1 RTGYPLTVGAYVRV
15 RGSRPHAV
23 RQIVVVRTAI
33 SVGTFHRSE
42 FVYILSDIAHRARFI
57 PVNHAEIEI
66 IPCSTVNNPAVGRYA
81 ASLYVTNLF
90 PTVVQFGQGK
100 FFDDTVH
107 PFQRT
112 RRTVPGTPSDPDT
125 FRGDLTDAGI
135 PGITGRSLYLDIIA
149 VQVEHYRSIAFGS
162 YEQLTVIADT
172 HRLIQCEQFVR
183 IRAELLPFVGRD
195 IDYHCKLVEHTVFAD
210 RIESSRPL
218 TVGRHGRTVLELGH
232 ETVTRERIILG

>member
-81 ASLYVTNLF
+81 ASLYVTYLF
-90 PTVVQFGQGK
+90 STVIQFGTGK
-100 FFDDTVH
+100 FLGNAVH
-107 PFQRT
+107 PFQRI
-112 RRTVPGTPSDPDT
+112 RRTVLGTPSDPNAVG
-125 FRGDLTDAGI
+125 RNLTDAG
-135 PGITGRSLYLDIIA
+135 GSRKTGRSLYLDMIA
-149 VQVEHYRSIAFGS
+149 IQVEHHRSIPFGS
-162 YEQLTVIADT
+162 YEQLAVIADT
-172 HRLIQCEQFVR
+172 HRLEQTEQFHR
-183 IRAELLPFVGRD
+183 IGSVFNPLSGLKV
-195 IDYHCKLVEHTVFAD
+195 DYHRILVELAVFAD
-210 RIESSRPL
+210 RIESSRPFA
-218 TVGRHGRTVLELGH
+218 GRRHGRAVLELGH
-232 ETVTRERIILG
+232 ETVTRERIIL